1 MGHQDQFG
9 ILGGG
14 RSKVHCLEY
23 ATKTNNPKLWKF
35 VPDQLWHK
43 SWNIPPRGIH
53 TVPHPHPQAYHTLL
67 GSIRMRK
74 TNYGFQV
81 PFFLQNQYI
90 VQWKGCKL
98 NLLAPVDATINKNWI
113 FYSPPS
119 LPPVSHPW
127 MNSIA
132 LTCAL
137 VLSIGVVFNL
147 PLYVVLKYSLW
158 CTVFGV

>member
-9 ILGGG
+9 ILRGG

-43 SWNIPPRGIH
+43 SWNIPPSS
-53 TVPHPHPQAYHTLL
+53 TLTQRHITRCL
-67 GSIRMRK
+67 GVLGCGQQIMAFK
-74 TNYGFQV
+74 CKFCA
-81 PFFLQNQYI
+81 FFSSDSYI

-98 NLLAPVDATINKNWI
+98 NLLAPVDATMNWNWI
-113 FYSPPS
+113 FYSSPS
-119 LPPVSHPW
+119 LPPASHPW

-158 CTVFGV
+158 CTVLGV